1 MKIQSKNTTTMKRTF
16 LVIGSILAGLVLAYL
31 IIANVSQRLA
41 VYKETDTVAI
51 DSSEFQAPPPPKI
64 LYGIVV
70 DSMTVEKRVIKRNEN
85 LSEILSKYNISPQTI
100 YEISKIPR
108 DSFNVRRLQSRKPY
122 TIIHENDSLKTAR
135 AFIYHPNPIDFVMLK
150 FDDIVRVHNGKNK
163 VDTIVEVASGI
174 IETSL
179 YNSIMDSG
187 GSPMLV
193 NELAD
198 VYAWEIDFFGLQ
210 KGDAF
215 KIIYERFEVNGQD
228 AGMGKILGSWF
239 RHMEKPFYAVQYDQ
253 GEGKEYFDGEGNS
266 LRKTFLKAPLRFSR
280 ISSRFS
286 YSRMHPVLKIRR
298 PHTGIDYAA
307 PKGTPVVA
315 VGDGI
320 VILAAYKGGGGNS
333 VKVRH
338 NGNYTTGYLHLSR
351 YGKGIKKGAQVIQ
364 GQVIGYVGSTGLS
377 TGPHLDFRFWKNGKP
392 VNPLKI
398 DPPSANPIKA
408 DHMDSYSKIKDAMI
422 RKLDD
427 IPVTEIQDIS

>member
-1 MKIQSKNTTTMKRTF
+1 MKRTF
-16 LVIGSILAGLVLAYL
+16 LVVGSVVVGLVVAYL
-31 IIANVSQRLA
+31 IFANVSQQMA
-41 VYKETDTVAI
+41 QYKEIDAVAI
-51 DSSEFQAPPPPKI
+51 DSSEFEAPPPPKI
-64 LYGIVV
+64 FYGINV
-70 DSMTVEKRVIKRNEN
+70 DSMTVEEGVIKKNEN
-85 LSEILSKYNISPQTI
+85 LSEILAKYNISPQTI
-100 YEISKIPR
+100 YEISNLPR

-150 FDDIVRVHNGKNK
+150 FEDMVKVYNGKNK
-163 VDTIVEVASGI
+163 VDTIVEVASGV

-179 YNSIMDSG
+179 YNSIMESG

-210 KGDAF
+210 KKDAF
-215 KIIYERFEVNGQD
+215 KVIYERLEVNGQD
-228 AGMGKILGSWF
+228 AGMGKIIGSWF
-239 RHMEKPFYAVQYDQ
+239 RHMGHPFYAVQYDQ
-253 GEGKEYFDGEGNS
+253 GEGKEYFDEEGNS

-286 YSRMHPVLKIRR
+286 YSRLHPVLKIRR

-307 PKGTPVVA
+307 PKGTPVVS

-333 VKVRH
+333 VKVKH

-351 YGKGIKKGAQVIQ
+351 YGKGIKKGVAVKQ
-364 GQVIGYVGSTGLS
+364 GQVIGYVGSSGLS
-377 TGPHLDFRFWKNGKP
+377 TGPHLDFRFWKNNKA
-392 VNPLKI
+392 VDPLKI
-398 DPPSANPIKA
+398 DPPSANPIKPE
-408 DHMDSYSKIKDAMI
+408 HMDSYSIVKEAMI
-422 RKLDD
+422 RKVDA
-427 IPVTEIQDIS
+427 IPVHEVQSDS